1 VGRRPLPRRRH
12 PPPTCGERLVN
23 GGFETDLTGT
33 WQILNPTAPI
43 ARVQSPVYEGQWA
56 VRLGDLQ
63 VTFSSYATLWQRVS
77 LDRSR
82 ATLSLWHL
90 PQIRESGD
98 RFYIGF
104 RNARNEWIP
113 LLVDSA
119 NTGAGEPVSLDLTP
133 YVGQILT
140 LTISSS
146 PPRRS
151 SPALKQQDASPK
163 GREPQPTMS
172 LPDCSQ
178 DSL

>member
-1 VGRRPLPRRRH
+1 LA
-12 PPPTCGERLVN
+12 N
-23 GGFETDLTGT
+23 GGFEADLAGS

-63 VTFSSYATLWQRVS
+63 ATSSSYATLWRRVS
-77 LDRSR
+77 LDGSR
-82 ATLSLWHL
+82 ATLSLWRL

-119 NTGAGEPVSLDLTP
+119 NTGAWEPVSLDLTP
-133 YVGQILT
+133 YAGQILT
-140 LTISSS
+140 LTIGVYNNGSGPGS
-146 PPRRS
+146 
-151 SPALKQQDASPK
+151 AAVIDAV
-163 GREPQPTMS
+163 S
-172 LPDCSQ
+172 LQVCR
-178 DSL
+178 